1 METKKTAVFGVLAL
15 LVFSIVALV
24 SLSATVS
31 AVPVAVDFVKIDGD
45 IVSGNEVIEVDRN
58 TDLDI
63 KVKLLALANAEDVR
77 VEAMIQGFE
86 HGVISDESD
95 IFDMDSGET
104 YTKKL
109 SIHLPDELERN
120 NYLLRVIISDR
131 DSELFQQNYN
141 LNIDTARH
149 SMKIE
154 DVSFSPGTEIQ
165 SGRSLLTTVR
175 LENKGEMDEEVKV
188 TVAIPDLGV
197 QQADFIDEVE
207 SDETVTSEELFLRI
221 PACAAPG
228 QYTVDVELSFNDGFD
243 SMTEQRT
250 ITVVDGGLCNVQD
263 APAQTEK
270 TLIAIATEGNANIKV
285 GQKAVYPVTLTNAG
299 SEAKIYSIGVTGAD
313 WATVEVSPSNVV
325 ALAPGEIKTTFV
337 ALTPNEG
344 AAGTQ
349 LFNVNIKAG
358 EQTLKTVNLAT
369 NVEAGKSGST
379 LVRGLTIGLIIII
392 VILVILGLILAFSR
406 MKGRNDDFEDFE
418 DEGQKTYY

>member
-24 SLSATVS
+24 SLSATAS
-31 AVPVAVDFVKIDGD
+31 AVPVAVEFVKIDGD
-45 IVSGNEVIEVDRN
+45 IVSGNEIVEVDRN

-63 KVKLLALANAEDVR
+63 KVKLLALGNAEDVR

-109 SIHLPDELERN
+109 SMHLPDELDRN
-120 NYLLRVIISDR
+120 DYLLRVIVSDR
-131 DSELFQQNYN
+131 NSELFQQNFN

-154 DVSFSPGTEIQ
+154 DVAFSPGTDIQ

-175 LENKGEMDEEVKV
+175 LENKGEQDEEVKV

-197 QQADFIDEVE
+197 QQSDFIDEVE

-221 PACAAPG
+221 PACADPG
-228 QYTVDVELSFNDGFD
+228 QYTVDIVLSYNDDFD
-243 SMTEQRT
+243 SVKEQRT
-250 ITVVDGGLCNVQD
+250 ITVLDGGLCNVQE
-263 APAQTEK
+263 APGTPDK
-270 TLIAIATEGNANIKV
+270 TLIAIATEGNENIPV
-285 GQKAVYPVTLTNAG
+285 GQKAIYPVTLTNAG
-299 SEAKIYSIGVTGAD
+299 GEARIYSIGVDSAD
-313 WATVEVSPSNVV
+313 WASVEVSPSNVV
-325 ALAPGEIKTTFV
+325 ALSPGEIKTTFL
-337 ALTPNEG
+337 ALTPKEG
-344 AAGTQ
+344 TAGTQ
-349 LFNVNIKAG
+349 LFNVNIKQG
-358 EQTLKTVNLAT
+358 EQTLKSVNLAT
-369 NVEAGKSGST
+369 NVEAAKKGST

-406 MKGRNDDFEDFE
+406 MKGKNDDFEDFE

>member
-1 METKKTAVFGVLAL
+1 METKKTAVLGILAL

-45 IVSGNEVIEVDRN
+45 IVSGNELIEVDRN
-58 TDLDI
+58 TNLDI

-77 VEAMIQGFE
+77 VETMIQGFE

-95 IFDMDSGET
+95 IFDIDAGET

-109 SIHLPDELERN
+109 SMHLPDEMDRN
-120 NYLLRVIISDR
+120 NYMLRIIISDR

-141 LNIDTARH
+141 LDIDTARH
-149 SMKIE
+149 AMKIE
-154 DVSFSPGTEIQ
+154 DVAFSPGAEIQ
-165 SGRSLLTTVR
+165 AGRSLLTTVR
-175 LENKGEMDEEVKV
+175 LENKGEQDEEVRV
-188 TVAIPDLGV
+188 TVAIPDLGI

-207 SDETVTSEELFLRI
+207 SDETVTSEELFLRV
-221 PACAAPG
+221 PACTAPG
-228 QYTVDVELSFNDGFD
+228 QYTAEITLSYNDDFD
-243 SMTEQRT
+243 SVSEQRT
-250 ITVVDGGLCNVQD
+250 ITVVDGGLCNVQA
-263 APAQTEK
+263 APQEDK

-285 GQKAVYPVTLTNAG
+285 GQKAIYPVTLTNAAG
-299 SEAKIYSIGVTGAD
+299 EAKIYSLAVDGAD

-344 AAGTQ
+344 TSGTQ
-349 LFNVNIKAG
+349 LFNINIQAG
-358 EQTLKTVNLAT
+358 EETLKQVNMST
-369 NVEAGKSGST
+369 NVEAGQAKST

-406 MKGRNDDFEDFE
+406 MKGGNDDFEDFE